1 MARSKHYSDLFKKG
15 MDGDNEDVQLEDTDS
30 DDEKVRK
37 HLAEHEPSLYL
48 DSLEVQTIEEQ

>member
-30 DDEKVRK
+30 DDEQVRK

-48 DSLEVQTIEEQ
+48 DS